1 MRKLN
6 RMKTMLP
13 LRIARFA
20 PSLLALG
27 TCLLA
32 FCSCALLPAPA
43 PIEAARELPPEVAM
57 NPGAGRGNELFLPLH
72 FAGGEPLA
80 FLVDTGSPVTIFDQS
95 LEPQL
100 GKRLGNMEMWNFGA
114 QSQMGIYAAPR
125 LYLGGT
131 PLLRTGTNV
140 ETTDFRALSAKAG
153 LPIMG
158 VLGMDY
164 LRHYCLQL
172 DFNAGVVRFLDP
184 GHLATASLGRAYPL
198 IYNEEVQSRW
208 GFIRPL
214 MAQGSLIG
222 GAGHRL
228 LVDSGYRNDGA
239 LDGGVFHR
247 AVRQAHESG
256 PGDAVPAQDS
266 GRVWFATC
274 DWQGGTYTNLLVGT
288 GGNLIGLRFL
298 ARHLVT
304 LNFPKQTMYLKPTS
318 VGPLTSPDMDS
329 AWAWLMSLKAA
340 GRLPGWPSTDS
351 GALYIEGNG
360 QSVAFDGQKAG
371 APFTWHYTV
380 ARELPDG
387 RWQLQKAWRA
397 DASDHLL
404 EEYPIP

>member
-1 MRKLN
+1 
-6 RMKTMLP
+6 MKTMLP
-13 LRIARFA
+13 LRIASLVLSRLA
-20 PSLLALG
+20 LCTSLLAL
-27 TCLLA
+27 
-32 FCSCALLPAPA
+32 CSCALVRPPA
-43 PIEAARELPPEVAM
+43 PIAPAHDLPADVPL
-57 NPGAGRGNELFLPLH
+57 NPDAGRGNEWFLFLHL
-72 FAGGEPLA
+72 AGGEPLA

-100 GKRLGNMEMWNFGA
+100 GSRLGTMDMWNFGA
-114 QSQMGIYAAPR
+114 KSTMGIFAAPP

-131 PLLRTGTNV
+131 PLVRTGTNV

-172 DFNAGVVRFLDP
+172 DFNAGQLRFLDP
-184 GHLATASLGRAYPL
+184 DHLATASLGRAYPL

-214 MAQGSLIG
+214 MEPGSLIG

-239 LDGGVFHR
+239 LDDGVLRR
-247 AVRQAHESG
+247 AVRQAHKSG
-256 PGDAVPAQDS
+256 RGDAVPAQDT

-274 DWQGGTYTNLLVGT
+274 DWQGGTYTNLLVGS

-304 LNFPKQTMYLKPTS
+304 LNFPKQTLYLRQTS

-329 AWAWLMSLKAA
+329 AWAWLMDLKAA
-340 GRLPGWPSTDS
+340 DRLPGWSRTDS
-351 GALYIEGNG
+351 GTLYMEGNG
-360 QSVAFDGQKAG
+360 QSVAFDGQKSQL
-371 APFTWHYTV
+371 PFTWHYTV

-397 DASDHLL
+397 DAKDNLV
-404 EEYPIP
+404 EEYPVP